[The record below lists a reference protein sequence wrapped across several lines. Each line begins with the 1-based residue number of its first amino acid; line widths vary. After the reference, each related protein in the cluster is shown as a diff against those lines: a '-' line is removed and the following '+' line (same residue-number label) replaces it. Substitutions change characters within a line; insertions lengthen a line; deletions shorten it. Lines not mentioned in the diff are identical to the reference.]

1 MILRQVLILPPLL
14 CYGFFNV
21 LPELSQIP
29 SSLLKNSI
37 TEFTKKKDA
46 ENLSHMVPIRSILAA
61 KYGISH
67 LTKLI
72 SLVFQ
77 QAGTVFETIWFR

>member
-1 MILRQVLILPPLL
+1 M
-14 CYGFFNV
+14 
-21 LPELSQIP
+21 
-29 SSLLKNSI
+29 
-37 TEFTKKKDA
+37 KKDA

-61 KYGISH
+61 KYDIPH

-77 QAGTVFETIWFR
+77 QAAPFSETENMRFFFVSVFSPVFL